1 MKIETERRTPV
12 IGSEESTVDRRERI
26 LSTGIIRVLMSWKR
40 TIMKRI
46 LNRRY
51 VRRSCAVFNRRK
63 VNSIV
68 CLANTPLPYCTIS

>member
-26 LSTGIIRVLMSWKR
+26 RSTGIIRVLMSWKR

-63 VNSIV
+63 VNSTV
-68 CLANTPLPYCTIS
+68 C